1 MNTTLAERITFV
13 QKNSKLNQTQF
24 AERIGI
30 SQQYLSQI
38 CNGKK
43 IPSDR
48 TISDICRE
56 FGCNEVWLRTGEGE
70 PFKERTLEE
79 TIMRFAVQ
87 INKGSDDFRKAYVAM
102 LANLSDDGW
111 KGLQEMYDKLSEI
124 YKKSDHASKGD

>member
-1 MNTTLAERITFV
+1 MNTTLAERISLIL
-13 QKNSKLNQTQF
+13 KNSKLNQTQF

-30 SQQYLSQI
+30 SQQYLSQM

-43 IPSDR
+43 TPSDR
-48 TISDICRE
+48 TIGDIARE
-56 FGCNEVWLRTGEGE
+56 FNCNEAWLQTGKGD

-124 YKKSDHASKGD
+124 YKKSDRE

>member
-1 MNTTLAERITFV
+1 MKDRIEYVIKSSNIKKVDFA
-13 QKNSKLNQTQF
+13 KRLN
-24 AERIGI
+24 
-30 SQQYLSQI
+30 LSQAFVSQM
-38 CNGKK
+38 CSGVAK
-43 IPSDR
+43 PSDR
-48 TISDICRE
+48 TIQDICRE
-56 FGCNEVWLRTGEGE
+56 FGCNEVWLRTGKGD

-124 YKKSDHASKGD
+124 YKKE

>member
-1 MNTTLAERITFV
+1 MKNRILYIVEQSGLTKTAFGKRINVSQGLVSQMCSGTT
-13 QKNSKLNQTQF
+13 N
-24 AERIGI
+24 
-30 SQQYLSQI
+30 
-38 CNGKK
+38 
-43 IPSDR
+43 PSER
-48 TISDICRE
+48 TIQDICRE

-87 INKGSDDFRKAYVAM
+87 TNKGSDDFRKAYVAM

-124 YKKSDHASKGD
+124 YKKE

>member
-1 MNTTLAERITFV
+1 MHTRISYV
-13 QKNSKLNQTQF
+13 IRNSGLTKTDF
-24 AERIGI
+24 AKRLG
-30 SQQYLSQI
+30 LSQPFI
-38 CNGKK
+38 SKVCSGDST
-43 IPSDR
+43 PSDR
-48 TISDICRE
+48 TIADICRE

-87 INKGSDDFRKAYVAM
+87 INKGRDDFRKAYVAM

-124 YKKSDHASKGD
+124 YKKE

>member
-1 MNTTLAERITFV
+1 MHTRISYV
-13 QKNSKLNQTQF
+13 IRNSGLTKTDF
-24 AERIGI
+24 AKRLG
-30 SQQYLSQI
+30 LSQPFI
-38 CNGKK
+38 SKVCSGDST
-43 IPSDR
+43 PSDR
-48 TISDICRE
+48 TIADICRE
-56 FGCNEVWLRTGEGE
+56 FGCNEAWLRTGKGD

-124 YKKSDHASKGD
+124 YKKE

>member
-1 MNTTLAERITFV
+1 MHTRINEVVKMVDLTKTEFG
-13 QKNSKLNQTQF
+13 K
-24 AERIGI
+24 RINI
-30 SQQYLSQI
+30 SQGMVSRI
-38 CNGKK
+38 CSGDAN
-43 IPSDR
+43 PSDR

-56 FGCNEVWLRTGEGE
+56 FGVNEVWLRTGEGE

-87 INKGSDDFRKAYVAM
+87 TNKGSDDFRKAYVAM

-124 YKKSDHASKGD
+124 YKKE